1 MGQQHPQIAIEAVTQ
16 LDAGTEVALL
26 SAAHARDPANALVF
40 SRLVELLL
48 ELDRFD
54 EVIALLGPRVETLDF
69 DLCLDLTKACFFK
82 REPDPVK
89 AALAL
94 RAAETA
100 LILATNA
107 EMRARALCD
116 RGKALLE
123 LDREAD
129 GAADLRE
136 AFQLDRHGLMPFK
149 RHAMLLLRER
159 AFVELEAITAALLG
173 EDVVNPNVL
182 SARVLALA
190 GLGQTEAARELA
202 GFDAYALSEALEVP
216 PGWNDL
222 ASFNAQLSAEIRA
235 NPGLRFERLGTAS
248 QQTWRVDAPARGAT
262 PAVHAALRAIAQ
274 QAERWIAALP
284 LSGHPWLAARPAEL
298 QLNCWSVITEA
309 EGYERWH
316 LHPEGWMSGGYYPEV
331 PAAVSNGTDV
341 AGCFVFGLPARE
353 IGSAAAAQFGEQLVR
368 PYAGMLSL
376 FPSHA
381 QHATHPHGADA
392 QRICLAFD
400 LCPAD

>member
-1 MGQQHPQIAIEAVTQ
+1 MGQQHPQIAIEAVSK

-26 SAAHARDPANALVF
+26 SAAHARDPNNAIVF
-40 SRLVELLL
+40 SRLVELLF

-69 DLCLDLTKACFFK
+69 DLCLGLAKACFFK

-89 AALAL
+89 TALAL
-94 RAAETA
+94 RAAEAA
-100 LILATNA
+100 LALASDA

-116 RGKALLE
+116 RGRALLE
-123 LDREAD
+123 FDREAE
-129 GAADLRE
+129 GADDLRE

-149 RHAMLLLRER
+149 RHAMVLRR
-159 AFVELEAITAALLG
+159 KCAFAELEGITAALITKG
-173 EDVVNPNVL
+173 VVNANVL

-190 GLGQTEAARELA
+190 GLGQPESARDLA

-216 PGWNDL
+216 PGWSDL
-222 ASFNAQLSAEIRA
+222 ASFNTQLSAEIRA

-262 PAVHAALRAIAQ
+262 PAVHAALRAIALR
-274 QAERWIAALP
+274 AERWIASLP
-284 LSGHPWLAARPAEL
+284 LGGHPWLAARPDKL

-309 EGYERWH
+309 QGYERWH
-316 LHPEGWMSGGYYPEV
+316 LHPEGWLSGGYYPEV
-331 PAAVSNGTDV
+331 PAAVSNGTDP
-341 AGCFVFGLPARE
+341 AGCFVFGLTARE
-353 IGSAAAAQFGEQLVR
+353 IGNAAAAQFGEKLVR

-381 QHATHPHGADA
+381 QHATHPHGADG

-400 LCPAD
+400 LCPA